1 MATMHHAAGT
11 TPSKLDIPTRLSYV
25 SGTSYTKDPADGYTG
40 VKTPDPND
48 IEGGALREGG
58 MPVLTSKENIG
69 LLCQYAAVG
78 MVYGMLPATIYPL
91 LQNYLNCS
99 GAQVTTAATLVVF
112 PWSFKCFYGIL
123 SDCFPIF
130 GYRRRP
136 YMLIGWGIC
145 LVMLLIMA
153 CMPAGKPYYTVSS
166 DRNISP
172 EDYTPEI
179 EARINYDASSQGA
192 KYVILMFFA
201 AFGYVLADVCA
212 DSIVVDLAQREPVDK
227 RGKTQS
233 AIYVVRTVFVIIG
246 EIITGF
252 AFNGEEYGGDFDFSM
267 TFPQLMIVLAAS
279 TALVIPS
286 TWFLIKEEKKPKV
299 NFREYMTTL
308 WDLLCTRAM
317 YQVIAYNF
325 FSNIFAGISY
335 TASSPVQSYM
345 VGVTPINSTISDI
358 LGNLLFM
365 FGIMITSK
373 WGLHWSWRG
382 MIVFTGIFVMIV
394 DGVCTFITVWDVF
407 RSQWFWLGLP
417 IAVQVPYGVGWMIS
431 NFVIVELSGIGNEGA
446 VYGLVTATH
455 NVASPFATTLTLLI
469 DQPFNLSTERIQV
482 DDHSIR
488 ADVSYSVIIMYAMT
502 AFSWVFLFLL
512 PKQKEDTQELV
523 RNGGSNKIIGGITLF
538 YLLFALVWSV
548 MTNIMAMFNTVLIRA
563 ARAATFEEGN
573 TGSTDPAVN
582 DLDIPK
588 RMSFVSG
595 TSQGKDLEEGS
606 YTGVKTPDGAP
617 GGEFEGGALRP
628 GGMPVLTSKE
638 NLGLLIEYA
647 VVGLVYGLLPETIY
661 PFMQQYLNCSG
672 SQVAAAKQLVTLPWS
687 FKVFYGIL
695 SDCRPICGYRRRPYM
710 LIGWG
715 ICLIM
720 LLVMCIMPIG
730 KPYYTVASDRNV
742 AVADYT
748 PEIEARINYNASSEG
763 AKYVIIMCCAAIGYV
778 MSDVC
783 ADSITV
789 ELAQREPLDKRGKTQ
804 SMIYTVRTAMVI
816 FGEILVGFFFNGED
830 YGGDFDFSLSFPQ
843 LMIVVTVL
851 MLPVFPMTWF
861 FIKEEKKEA
870 ANFRQ
875 YISAFWDLLCTRA
888 VYQVIAYN
896 FFSNIFS
903 TMTYT
908 ASSPVAS
915 YMVGVTPLNTTLS
928 DILSNLL
935 FMSGIMITSKWG
947 LHWNWRWMIVST
959 AATLIVVDCVCEM
972 IVIWDIFRNQWFWLG
987 PPIVVQLPYGV
998 GWIISTYVTVELAGL
1013 GNEGAVYGL
1022 ITTVTNTAQPFATS
1036 LSLLVDGPFNITN
1049 ERVQLDDHSIR
1060 MDITYTIIIMYC
1072 AMMFAWV
1079 FLFLLPKQKED
1090 TQRLLREG
1098 GKSRLIGGFTVFY
1111 LCFAIVWSILTNI
1124 LAIFDST
1131 SCLIIAGGT
1140 GC

>member
-1 MATMHHAAGT
+1 
-11 TPSKLDIPTRLSYV
+11 
-25 SGTSYTKDPADGYTG
+25 
-40 VKTPDPND
+40 
-48 IEGGALREGG
+48 
-58 MPVLTSKENIG
+58 MP
-69 LLCQYAAVG
+69 
-78 MVYGMLPATIYPL
+78 
-91 LQNYLNCS
+91 
-99 GAQVTTAATLVVF
+99 
-112 PWSFKCFYGIL
+112 
-123 SDCFPIF
+123 
-130 GYRRRP
+130 R
-136 YMLIGWGIC
+136 
-145 LVMLLIMA
+145 
-153 CMPAGKPYYTVSS
+153 
-166 DRNISP
+166 
-172 EDYTPEI
+172 
-179 EARINYDASSQGA
+179 
-192 KYVILMFFA
+192 
-201 AFGYVLADVCA
+201 
-212 DSIVVDLAQREPVDK
+212 
-227 RGKTQS
+227 
-233 AIYVVRTVFVIIG
+233 
-246 EIITGF
+246 
-252 AFNGEEYGGDFDFSM
+252 
-267 TFPQLMIVLAAS
+267 
-279 TALVIPS
+279 
-286 TWFLIKEEKKPKV
+286 
-299 NFREYMTTL
+299 
-308 WDLLCTRAM
+308 
-317 YQVIAYNF
+317 
-325 FSNIFAGISY
+325 
-335 TASSPVQSYM
+335 
-345 VGVTPINSTISDI
+345 
-358 LGNLLFM
+358 
-365 FGIMITSK
+365 
-373 WGLHWSWRG
+373 
-382 MIVFTGIFVMIV
+382 
-394 DGVCTFITVWDVF
+394 
-407 RSQWFWLGLP
+407 
-417 IAVQVPYGVGWMIS
+417 
-431 NFVIVELSGIGNEGA
+431 
-446 VYGLVTATH
+446 
-455 NVASPFATTLTLLI
+455 
-469 DQPFNLSTERIQV
+469 
-482 DDHSIR
+482 
-488 ADVSYSVIIMYAMT
+488 
-502 AFSWVFLFLL
+502 
-512 PKQKEDTQELV
+512 
-523 RNGGSNKIIGGITLF
+523 
-538 YLLFALVWSV
+538 
-548 MTNIMAMFNTVLIRA
+548 
-563 ARAATFEEGN
+563 N
-573 TGSTDPAVN
+573 TGSTNPAVN

-628 GGMPVLTSKE
+628 GGMPVLISKE
-638 NLGLLIEYA
+638 NLGLLVEYA
-647 VVGLVYGLLPETIY
+647 IVGLVYGLLPETIY

-947 LHWNWRWMIVST
+947 LHWNWRWMIVGT

-1098 GKSRLIGGFTVFY
+1098 GKSRLIVASSTSKSKQVEEGGYVGVKTPDGSAPVNEFEGGALRPGGMPDLMHKDNIGLLFQYAIVGLVYGLLPATIYPFLQNYLNSSGSQVAAAKQLVVLPWSFKVFYGILSDCRPLFGYRRRPYMLIGWSICILMTLIMAIMPIGKPYYTNPDDRDINTADYTPEIEARINYDAPSEGAKYVIIMFFAAVGYVLSDVCADSITVELAQREPIDKRGKTQSAIYAVRTALMIFGQLLTGFFFNGEEYGGDFDFSLSFPQLMIIVTVLSLPVLPMTWWYIKEEKAEPANFRLYMNEFWKLLCTRAVYQVIAYNFFATIFSSMTYTASSPVASIMVGVTPINSTISDILSNSLFMSGIMITSKWGLHWNWRWMILGTAAVVIVVDFTVSLIVVWDIFRNQWFWLGPPIAVQLPYGVGWIISTYVTVELAGLGNEAAVYGLITTVANVAQPFATSLTLLIDGPFDITNERVKVDDHSVRMDITYTIIIMYVCMAFSWVFLPLLPRQREETQQLLREGGISTRIGAITVFY
-1111 LCFAIVWSILTNI
+1111 LAFAIVWSVMTNI
-1124 LAIFDST
+1124 MAIFDST